1 MPNPALE
8 DTLTDKK
15 YLLGSCFREDH
26 LGNKRRKAALVPGCG
41 KGYDV
46 LLLASF
52 GYDAFGL
59 EVSETAVK
67 RCYEEQRINGHK
79 YPARYD
85 YAGSGSVTFLVGDFF
100 SLDWLKKLSKA
111 ADLIY
116 DYTVRF
122 LLAPTLSIG
131 LSPALLAILIAFVVP
146 FSASTKPS
154 PQMGASDGGSPS
166 LQWPADLCGISK
178 QQRSKDWR
186 ASLCVA
192 SSSVSRTS
200 RSPRAGSALR

>member
-52 GYDAFGL
+52 GYHAFGL

-67 RCYEEQRINGHK
+67 RCYEEQKINGHK

-85 YAGSGSVTFLVGDFF
+85 YAGSGSVTFIVGDFF
-100 SLDWLKKLSKA
+100 SLDWLEKLNRA

-116 DYTVRF
+116 DYTVGL
-122 LLAPTLSIG
+122 LLASILLIG
-131 LSPALLAILIAFVVP
+131 MSPVILATLIALVVP
-146 FSASTKPS
+146 FGASTEPS
-154 PQMGASDGGSPS
+154 PQMGAPDGQPLS
-166 LQWPADLCGISK
+166 LQWPPDLCGVPE
-178 QQRSKDWR
+178 QQRSEDWR
-186 ASLCVA
+186 APLRLA
-192 SSSVSRTS
+192 STSVS
-200 RSPRAGSALR
+200 